1 MKAQHWFYGLLLA
14 AMIAFGCSKN
24 STGPDD
30 AAAELAETEQIAMI
44 AMEVAE
50 ADGGLMADLRMTS
63 TNATGSLGKT
73 AGFDTT
79 ITKSWV
85 TYKLSLKFYTARGS
99 EQNRFV
105 KGVTDSLTYQ
115 STLSGSRADNAR
127 GSTINLNSGSALNAT
142 DIKSG
147 VILVNGAGVNNST
160 YGLAG
165 NKRNLTI
172 AAASAYV
179 VRNVVVNTQSGSY
192 IPTSG
197 TIEGTLKGKFTVAG
211 GKNGSEKNYSFTFT
225 LTFNGNNQVT
235 VTLPNGKQFTLNLVT
250 GQFH

>member
-14 AMIAFGCSKN
+14 SMIAGGCSKN
-24 STGPDD
+24 TTGPDATVAD
-30 AAAELAETEQIAMI
+30 LSEAEQMAMI
-44 AMEVAE
+44 ATEVAE
-50 ADGGLMADLRMTS
+50 ADGGLMTDLHMTS
-63 TNATGSLGKT
+63 TNTTGSLGKT

-79 ITKSWV
+79 ISKNWV
-85 TYKLSLKFYTARGS
+85 TYKLSLKFYTERGS

-115 STLSGSRADNAR
+115 STLSGSRADNTR

-160 YGLAG
+160 YGFAG

-179 VRNVVVNTQSGSY
+179 VRQVVVDTKSGSY

-197 TIEGTLKGKFTVAG
+197 TVEGTIKGKFTVAG
-211 GKNGSEKNYSFTFT
+211 GKNGSEKNYSFTFI

-235 VTLPNGKQFTLNLVT
+235 VTLPNGKQFTLNLVS
-250 GQFH
+250 GQFN